1 LPNRAGGF
9 TLIPHLFSVNVSRLN
24 TTLTMTFYTLNLATI
39 LATLGEV
46 YIRRF
51 GPLIKVAV
59 GK

>member
-1 LPNRAGGF
+1 
-9 TLIPHLFSVNVSRLN
+9 
-24 TTLTMTFYTLNLATI
+24 MTFYTLNLATI